1 MYQGSNA
8 WRQVRVLFVSLASV
22 NVLSSKSTQ
31 REVISLSRRSA
42 SGEGVSTCRVSNC
55 GRRRSSY
62 HQHMISPQAA
72 PMRCARRD
80 VVAAWNVDV
89 CQNSIIR
96 EPLDKIRERSSRE
109 MSPKSYSLVNLEE
122 YFKNHDWSSILVPNQ
137 SYSIVQRRRAAF
149 LMVLTTHQCAWLRSE
164 VAVAKIGA

>member
-55 GRRRSSY
+55 GMRRSSY

-80 VVAAWNVDV
+80 VVAAWNVV
-89 CQNSIIR
+89 CQNTACRDEKCCPHHTTPSKMDAPYSQKR
-96 EPLDKIRERSSRE
+96 EEKAINYQL
-109 MSPKSYSLVNLEE
+109 
-122 YFKNHDWSSILVPNQ
+122 
-137 SYSIVQRRRAAF
+137 
-149 LMVLTTHQCAWLRSE
+149 LTTNY
-164 VAVAKIGA
+164 

>member
-8 WRQVRVLFVSLASV
+8 WRQVRVLFVSLASD

-55 GRRRSSY
+55 GMRRSSY

-80 VVAAWNVDV
+80 VVATWNVDV
-89 CQNSIIR
+89 CQNTACR
-96 EPLDKIRERSSRE
+96 DEKCRPP
-109 MSPKSYSLVNLEE
+109 SPTHPPKMDAPYSQKGEE
-122 YFKNHDWSSILVPNQ
+122 KAINYQL
-137 SYSIVQRRRAAF
+137 
-149 LMVLTTHQCAWLRSE
+149 LT
-164 VAVAKIGA
+164 INY

>member
-8 WRQVRVLFVSLASV
+8 WRQVHVLFVSLASV

-42 SGEGVSTCRVSNC
+42 SGEGVSTCRVSNS
-55 GRRRSSY
+55 GMRRSSY
-62 HQHMISPQAA
+62 RQHMISPQAA

-89 CQNSIIR
+89 CQNTACRDLARTAHCGKRRRSLLPRIAT
-96 EPLDKIRERSSRE
+96 LDGRKVLPITPPRQKWMLPTAKKEKKIR
-109 MSPKSYSLVNLEE
+109 KSY
-122 YFKNHDWSSILVPNQ
+122 
-137 SYSIVQRRRAAF
+137 
-149 LMVLTTHQCAWLRSE
+149 
-164 VAVAKIGA
+164 